1 MNAPAEITS
10 ETFDNLKTGQLVT
23 IKFGSCMVSYAVA
36 TMKVGRRSFSKK
48 YGTTTLALDPADGRK
63 VGSMARLRL
72 YKRMSGHV
80 SLAMGDMAAFVT
92 SFEVV

>member
-1 MNAPAEITS
+1 
-10 ETFDNLKTGQLVT
+10 
-23 IKFGSCMVSYAVA
+23 
-36 TMKVGRRSFSKK
+36 
-48 YGTTTLALDPADGRK
+48 
-63 VGSMARLRL
+63 MARLRL